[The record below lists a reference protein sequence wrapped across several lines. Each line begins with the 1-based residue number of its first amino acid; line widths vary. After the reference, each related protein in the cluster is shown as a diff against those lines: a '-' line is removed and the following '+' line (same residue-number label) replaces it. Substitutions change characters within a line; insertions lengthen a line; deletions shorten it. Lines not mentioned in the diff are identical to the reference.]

1 MHKKL
6 TSHKTILKIST
17 NGFYTKKLNKYHSK
31 QLGGVIKYTEINYNA
46 MVSSRQYLSQT
57 AV

>member
-31 QLGGVIKYTEINYNA
+31 SLGGVIKYTEINYNA
-46 MVSSRQYLSQT
+46 MVSSRQYLS
-57 AV
+57 